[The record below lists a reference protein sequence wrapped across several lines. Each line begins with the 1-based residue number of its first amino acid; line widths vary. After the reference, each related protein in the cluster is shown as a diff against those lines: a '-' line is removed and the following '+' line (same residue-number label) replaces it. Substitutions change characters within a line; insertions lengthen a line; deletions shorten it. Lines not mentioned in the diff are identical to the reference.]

1 MERAVAEFF
10 RGTWKPP
17 PSDMQTS
24 PPSSVCTGEGAKG
37 SEQKLSS
44 WGRFM
49 AKVTGIYYA
58 VFKQMVSLAIPI
70 IHLHM

>member
-37 SEQKLSS
+37 SSARGDVLWPKLLEFIMQFSNKWS
-44 WGRFM
+44 
-49 AKVTGIYYA
+49 A
-58 VFKQMVSLAIPI
+58 
-70 IHLHM
+70 